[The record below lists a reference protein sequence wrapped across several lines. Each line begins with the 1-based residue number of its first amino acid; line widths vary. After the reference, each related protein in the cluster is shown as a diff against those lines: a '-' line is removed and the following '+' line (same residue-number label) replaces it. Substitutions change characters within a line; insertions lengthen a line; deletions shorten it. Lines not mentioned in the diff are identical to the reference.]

1 MSAMLSSHSKQT
13 NYNLRVVVSVY
24 SLADEKKKKK
34 KKKRKKREKK
44 KEEEKKKYTHKKT
57 NVLFI

>member
-34 KKKRKKREKK
+34 KNRKKREKK